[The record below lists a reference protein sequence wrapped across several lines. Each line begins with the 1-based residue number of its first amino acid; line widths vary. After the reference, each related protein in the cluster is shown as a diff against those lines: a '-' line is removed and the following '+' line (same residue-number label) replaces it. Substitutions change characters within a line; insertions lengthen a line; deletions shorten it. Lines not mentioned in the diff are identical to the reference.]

1 MRYIINLIVIF
12 DTKKKEL
19 MLNNNKNITIEL
31 TRPAARVLH
40 ELIKSNGQHLPHE
53 TILTNAWENFGFTP
67 SRASL
72 NNCISELRKAFETLG
87 LEKKIIITI
96 PRHGFRLEAEIHP
109 IPLMSNDHMLESVK
123 KITSAETQSSLP
135 VVTDDEKKAIQEEKK
150 NTLFKRKYFLSLIL
164 FIVILLIAIG
174 LWPKENGPVLLGHE
188 DSCNIYSISQD
199 APTQDKLSKVN
210 KMLTQENIN
219 CKQDKKNVYFSEE
232 RAGNDLLKIT
242 FIAVCNR
249 TSSGCLNYKI
259 IE

>member
-12 DTKKKEL
+12 NTQKKEL

-40 ELIKSNGQHLPHE
+40 ELIKNNGQHLPHE

-96 PRHGFRLEAEIHP
+96 PRHGFRLEAEVHP
-109 IPLMSNDHMLESVK
+109 IPLMSNDHVLEYVK
-123 KITSAETQSSLP
+123 KVTSSESKPNFPAVNSY
-135 VVTDDEKKAIQEEKK
+135 EKNAIQEEKE
-150 NTLFKRKYFLSLIL
+150 NTLFKRKYFFPLLSL
-164 FIVILLIAIG
+164 IVILLITIG
-174 LWPKENGPVLLGHE
+174 LWPKDNRPALIGHE
-188 DSCNIYSISQD
+188 DLCDIYSISQD
-199 APTQDKLSKVN
+199 APTQDKFSKVQ

-219 CKQDKKNVYFSEE
+219 CKQDRKNVYFAEE
-232 RAGNDLLKIT
+232 RAGNDLLKVM

-259 IE
+259 VE